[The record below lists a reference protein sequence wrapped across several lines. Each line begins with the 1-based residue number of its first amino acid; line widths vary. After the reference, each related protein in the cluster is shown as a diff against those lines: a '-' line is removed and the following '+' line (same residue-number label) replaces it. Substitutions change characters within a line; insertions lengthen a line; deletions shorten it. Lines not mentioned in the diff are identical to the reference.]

1 MKVWAFAV
9 GLLCLQA
16 CGVKG
21 PPMPPLGKAVK
32 ADSSQRKDNDRIQQ
46 P

>member
-1 MKVWAFAV
+1 MRGGW
-9 GLLCLQA
+9 LLMSLIAA

-21 PPMPPLGKAVK
+21 PPMPPLGAP
-32 ADSSQRKDNDRIQQ
+32 AMSSQNLESNDVERTE